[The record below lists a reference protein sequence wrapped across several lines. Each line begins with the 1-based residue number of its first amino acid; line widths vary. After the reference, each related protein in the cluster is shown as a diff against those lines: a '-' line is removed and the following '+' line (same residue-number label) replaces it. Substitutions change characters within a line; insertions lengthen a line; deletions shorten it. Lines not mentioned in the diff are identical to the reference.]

1 MITKDKRLLGTVAG
15 AMALAAVTGFGVARC
30 TADPAP
36 APAAEGGEEAASE
49 ALPSSL
55 AITPE
60 AIKAAEIGVEPI
72 NAGGLGSEII
82 SQATVTA
89 APSGEAIVTARGR
102 CRHAPL
108 QTARRSGPRGRD
120 YRDRPEPGRRADR
133 GRTGRGRRA
142 LDARA

>member
-55 AITPE
+55 VISPE
-60 AIKAAEIGVEPI
+60 KIQAAEISVETI

-89 APSGEAIVTARGR
+89 APSGEAIVTARAGGAVTR
-102 CRHAPL
+102 LFKREDL
-108 QTARRSGPRGRD
+108 ARPARVGARG
-120 YRDRPEPGRRADR
+120 
-133 GRTGRGRRA
+133 
-142 LDARA
+142 L